1 MTTAICID
9 DAVAALP
16 QPPDVYNAALDDS
29 QGPFMQE
36 HSFAFRLKEQLELN
50 HLTLQ
55 TVASA
60 LGISRT
66 AVHKWTK
73 GGEIDYD
80 NLRKLAD
87 FLGVNWIWLRYGEQ
101 ALSSV
106 RHAGPV
112 TQPMTDLRRRYT
124 AEIMES
130 EARMRLAQQGARIVT
145 WEWNLIS
152 DEVAYS
158 ANVEEVYGWPIRSN
172 QDFWQHLPPDDVA
185 AMMAMYEQAISTGEN
200 CEYDFRIPQ
209 LDGSL
214 RWISSRAT
222 VVSDALGRKIKMV
235 GISMDNTAR
244 NLAEEALRHSEAR
257 FRAMFEQSWGALGY
271 LDLDGRWQRVNQS
284 LCELL
289 GYAADELYTT
299 TWQALT
305 HPEDLAPNLALFE
318 QLKRGELSRYVME
331 KRLRHQQGHYLWLRV
346 RTSLQRDLPDASAA
360 HLISVF
366 EDIDAQRSELA
377 RLQARINELEAADN
391 ATASGRD

>member
-1 MTTAICID
+1 
-9 DAVAALP
+9 
-16 QPPDVYNAALDDS
+16 
-29 QGPFMQE
+29 MQE

-172 QDFWQHLPPDDVA
+172 QDFWRHLPPDDVT

-209 LDGSL
+209 RDGSL